1 MLKKIIIVIATL
13 GAFVI
18 GFLVASILHSGSPL
32 IDIEITNN
40 SGEDIQSIKID
51 HEIGRD
57 NKIQYQ
63 FGGLKTG
70 SKKLVHLYAPAESSY
85 EVTVA
90 FTDGKKITGGEGYVE
105 AGYHVTEIIEKD
117 KIESKVDIFRSYK
130 H

>member
-1 MLKKIIIVIATL
+1 MLKKLLITVAIL

-18 GFLVASILHSGSPL
+18 GIIIASIFHFGSPL
-32 IDIEITNN
+32 IDIEFINN
-40 SGEDIQSIKID
+40 SGNDIQSININ

-57 NKIQYQ
+57 NRIQCQ

-70 SKKLVHLYAPAESSY
+70 TKKLVHLYAPAESSY
-85 EVTVA
+85 ELTIA
-90 FTDGKKITGGEGYVE
+90 FSDGKKITGGAGYVE

-117 KIESKVDIFRSYK
+117 KIESNVNLFRSYR